1 MRLIRPPWRGP
12 RAVFVTLVGVVALFV
27 AAVAPVTVGAAA
39 TAQPA
44 APVAAAPLA
53 LPTTTV
59 HGGGFQLHSVMDP
72 NFCAEVGGGAA
83 DLRSV
88 TLEPCVAAS
97 AQRWT
102 FSWLATGLNQMIE
115 TQGMC
120 VDVSGRKPGDG
131 VAVAVTYCKNT
142 KAEKL
147 TFSLTGQIEF
157 AKGCLSFPRNAAGAA
172 VFLEACDSMNN
183 RQFWKLSQ

>member
-1 MRLIRPPWRGP
+1 MRSIRSP
-12 RAVFVTLVGVVALFV
+12 RPGLRAAAVALVGVAALL
-27 AAVAPVTVGAAA
+27 AATVAPATVGAAA
-39 TAQPA
+39 T
-44 APVAAAPLA
+44 PVAAAPVV

-59 HGGGFQLHSVMDP
+59 HGESFQLHSALDP
-72 NFCAEVGGGAA
+72 SFCAEIDPGAT

-88 TLEPCVAAS
+88 TLEPCVAVL

-131 VAVAVTYCKNT
+131 LAVRVTFCKN
-142 KAEKL
+142 ARSEKL
-147 TFSLTGQIEF
+147 TFTATGQIEF
-157 AKGCLSFPRNAAGAA
+157 AKGCLSIPRAAAGAA
-172 VFLEACDSMNN
+172 VFLEACDITNN
-183 RQFWKLSQ
+183 RQSWKLSQ